1 MPHKN
6 ALLNIISAG
15 ALAFL
20 SDTWNPSENCGA
32 RGGGLQKK
40 KKKKILHRS
49 WKDITRLPPANEVIA
64 ELTTDQ
70 K

>member
-20 SDTWNPSENCGA
+20 SDTWNPSENTGA

-40 KKKKILHRS
+40 NILRRS
-49 WKDITRLPPANEVIA
+49 WKDLTRLPPANEVIA